1 MYIHKN
7 GIALRKL
14 EKTDLLK
21 LKDLKNESWFGT
33 HNITLLNDYEQEK
46 WFESLNRHTH
56 LILIAIDTKTNK
68 RT

>member
-14 EKTDLLK
+14 ERTDLPK

-46 WFESLNRHTH
+46 SPLSKLCKQIVQTH
-56 LILIAIDTKTNK
+56 EFGISP
-68 RT
+68 